1 MFTGRKSQRTTAA
14 DLSCLSLLLAACR
27 AVSLRR
33 FQVCALA
40 VLLGVLIIIVR
51 VHVSYALCLKFEGR
65 SSLMDCWT
73 HQFKSIKKE
82 RGVSKVLEEDVIA
95 LVEQRYGTMKRPA
108 NDVIDDTNDSRQ
120 GRRIARE
127 GMEGKW
133 PSFVFIPVQGV
144 FMYSLIVCCMVIT
157 TSV

>member
-1 MFTGRKSQRTTAA
+1 
-14 DLSCLSLLLAACR
+14 
-27 AVSLRR
+27 
-33 FQVCALA
+33 
-40 VLLGVLIIIVR
+40 
-51 VHVSYALCLKFEGR
+51 
-65 SSLMDCWT
+65 MDCWT

-120 GRRIARE
+120 GKRIARE